1 MAGKKYAV
9 LSWAAT
15 ASESVLLSG
24 VYTTYLCQFS
34 HILGSLY
41 EFS

>member
-9 LSWAAT
+9 LSGAAT

-24 VYTTYLCQFS
+24 LYATYLCQFS

-41 EFS
+41 AFS